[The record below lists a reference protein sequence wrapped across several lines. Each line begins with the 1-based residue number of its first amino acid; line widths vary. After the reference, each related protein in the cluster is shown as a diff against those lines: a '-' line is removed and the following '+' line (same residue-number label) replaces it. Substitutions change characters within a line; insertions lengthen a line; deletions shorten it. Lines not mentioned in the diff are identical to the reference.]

1 MLPKAETFTG
11 ITLQLIT
18 LIPPLLDEIVTAT
31 LYDGF
36 IPVFICPLV
45 IPFFIPPGVPVS
57 ASCTGSAPF
66 AAQDAGYVGLSMSSG
81 LPGTQL
87 FAATVGLATS

>member
-66 AAQDAGYVGLSMSSG
+66 AAQDAGYVGLSISG
-81 LPGTQL
+81 SPYGALPFT
-87 FAATVGLATS
+87 ASVGLATS